1 MKFIQYIHRIILL
14 IPLVTLVFSQELYL
28 EENNDGDWNVK
39 YVSQYDISSFAFTV
53 EGASVDSANGGAV
66 ETAGFDIDP
75 DGLLESRVIS
85 SSSSEAFIPATAGF
99 PELLIILYVKYVINV
114 LCVISTTVNIL

>member
-14 IPLVTLVFSQELYL
+14 IPLVTLVFTQELYL

-85 SSSSEAFIPATAGF
+85 SSSSGEYIPATATY
-99 PELLIILYVKYVINV
+99 PELLIILYLSDIPSE
-114 LCVISTTVNIL
+114 L